1 MNNTRYV
8 VPILLGICLVLSGC
22 GMASPLAG
30 TAPVTLRYAYTGATP
45 EIQLLLDAFEEEHPN
60 VTVELLGPEIDSGT
74 VMQRALQGE
83 IDLIRSGTDAMAMA
97 ERGLL
102 PLDDIH
108 LDAWADIRE
117 DYYGGLWESLSLAGE
132 QYGIPAGLDT
142 VVMYVNVDAL
152 NALGQDLPPDNQPW
166 DNYAFLDLATRLN
179 HPEGL
184 PGDPTHSVF
193 GFCSNHQD
201 LDPFVFVYA
210 NGGSIVDDLNDPQRP
225 TLDDMATVDALA
237 FYVDLFTRYGV
248 APGADFMG
256 RNYGAASR
264 QVAQA
269 GGHCGLWIGLF
280 SQRGQTDSNPWQ
292 YAWEMLPVPGSQP
305 DLGLSIVEGYF
316 IPRTASHPEEALELA
331 RFLSDRW
338 EASGRLLPPRRSLV
352 QEPGYQQLVGDR
364 IAAHAAAFSD
374 DMNVISL
381 DFDDKLMNVGMAV
394 LDAVDYAITQNEDIV
409 PLLQEAQQ
417 TLERSFGP

>member
-1 MNNTRYV
+1 MNNTRYLL
-8 VPILLGICLVLSGC
+8 PILLSIGLILSGC
-22 GMASPLAG
+22 GTGSPLAK
-30 TAPVTLRYAYTGATP
+30 TQPVTLRYAYTGATP
-45 EIQLLLDAFEEEHPN
+45 EIELLLEAFEDEHPN
-60 VTVELLGPEIDSGT
+60 ITVELLGPETDSST
-74 VMQRALQGE
+74 VTQRALQGE

-108 LDAWADIRE
+108 LDAWADVRD
-117 DYYGGLWESLSLAGE
+117 DYYGGLWESLSLGGE

-142 VVMYVNVDAL
+142 VVMYVNVEAL
-152 NALGQDLPPDNQPW
+152 NALGEDLPPESQPW
-166 DNYAFLDLATRLN
+166 DHYAFLDLATRLN

-184 PGDPTHSVF
+184 PGDPSHSVF

-225 TLDDMATVDALA
+225 MLDDTATVDALA

-248 APGADFMG
+248 APGGDFMG

-280 SQRGQTDSNPWQ
+280 SDRGQTGSNPWQ
-292 YAWEMLPVPGSQP
+292 YAWEMLPAPGSQP
-305 DLGLSIVEGYF
+305 DLGLSIAEGYF
-316 IPRTASHPEEALELA
+316 VPRTASHREEALELA

-338 EASGRLLPPRRSLV
+338 QASGRLLPPRRSLV
-352 QEPGYQQLVGDR
+352 QQPGFQQLVGER
-364 IAAHAAAFSD
+364 IVAHAAAFPD
-374 DMNVISL
+374 DMTIISL
-381 DFDDKLMNVGMAV
+381 DFGDELMSVGMAV
-394 LDAVDYAITQNEDIV
+394 LGAVDYAITQNADIV

-417 TLERSFGP
+417 TLEQSFGP